1 MTKDI
6 LPEDQQVLE
15 TNNKELLCQNRCK
28 YTFQDLAN
36 IQRQKEDNEV
46 ECRIIS
52 GMLFCETC
60 GHTIDMEFDEHA
72 TETP

>member
-1 MTKDI
+1 MTKNI

-28 YTFQDLAN
+28 YAFQDLAN

-46 ECRIIS
+46 EQWYIIENRDWVNIS
-52 GMLFCETC
+52 DKLE
-60 GHTIDMEFDEHA
+60 EVYNKLLE
-72 TETP
+72 